1 MARHGILLHIDGPI
15 ILLVPNGRLV
25 VPVHHNQLD
34 LNVGMK
40 GRSAT
45 VAGPHSEN
53 ELSPLVWCGKRLD
66 TDSWFSDG
74 TMASGMQQ

>member
-15 ILLVPNGRLV
+15 VLLVPNGGLV
-25 VPVHHNQLD
+25 VPVHDNQLD
-34 LNVGMK
+34 LDVGMK
-40 GRSAT
+40 GRSPA

-53 ELSPLVWCGKRLD
+53 ELSPLVVWREIRHRQLA
-66 TDSWFSDG
+66 S